1 MNEDN
6 DGTVQS
12 NRIAR
17 GEQNPMTQDSW
28 ELLPSDPDNES
39 DLGYTISDWEA
50 FDTLDD
56 SDQIMFL
63 PSDEETLK
71 DSAFVVA
78 QEEAIVSLENNC

>member
-6 DGTVQS
+6 DGTIQS

-17 GEQNPMTQDSW
+17 PEQKPMTRDSW
-28 ELLPSDPDNES
+28 EILPSDPDNES

-56 SDQIMFL
+56 SSQIMFL

-78 QEEAIVSLENNC
+78 QEEAVVSLENNC

>member
-6 DGTVQS
+6 DGTIQS

-17 GEQNPMTQDSW
+17 GEQKPMTRDSW
-28 ELLPSDPDNES
+28 ELLPSDPDCES
-39 DLGYTISDWEA
+39 DLGYTISDWES

-56 SDQIMFL
+56 SSQIMFL

-78 QEEAIVSLENNC
+78 EEDTVVSLENNC